1 MVDGFTREELLLMVA
16 NQMQTIH
23 HLRSIIEESL
33 QAIDNEAP
41 DLAWRKLLQARERFD
56 EADR

>member
-23 HLRSIIEESL
+23 QLRSIIEESL
-33 QAIDNEAP
+33 TAIDNEAP

-56 EADR
+56 DVL